1 MSQMFIN
8 CKSLTSIPDISK
20 CDVGKSQNM
29 MRLFENC
36 HSLSFLPDLSKW
48 NPANYNDYVND
59 KKHMLNE
66 CFSVIKA
73 IFIAVSPNC
82 ANPTCFVW
90 NLQFYIYCR
99 DPPKFEKYIKNMYII
114 LLFFE
119 MLSIFSSHFFVYLWP
134 KGGADM
140 EILVILMLLND
151 YY

>member
-1 MSQMFIN
+1 MDFLFCECYNLLYLPDISKWNTSNAYDIRSIFNNCKSLSSIRDISKWNISNVYFMSQMFIN

-73 IFIAVSPNC
+73 IFIAVSLNC
-82 ANPTCFVW
+82 ANPTCFC
-90 NLQFYIYCR
+90 LE
-99 DPPKFEKYIKNMYII
+99 PSI
-114 LLFFE
+114 L
-119 MLSIFSSHFFVYLWP
+119 YL
-134 KGGADM
+134 
-140 EILVILMLLND
+140 L
-151 YY
+151 